1 MNFFTENWFKIILLI
16 IVLFS
21 LISYFFLEGKK
32 HNLDVVNSIRLC
44 ANANLSDETV
54 RDCSE
59 AIKRNYIFIYLLL
72 VQIPSKITSY

>member
-59 AIKRNYIFIYLLL
+59 AIKRNYIFIY
-72 VQIPSKITSY
+72 KTTNKE